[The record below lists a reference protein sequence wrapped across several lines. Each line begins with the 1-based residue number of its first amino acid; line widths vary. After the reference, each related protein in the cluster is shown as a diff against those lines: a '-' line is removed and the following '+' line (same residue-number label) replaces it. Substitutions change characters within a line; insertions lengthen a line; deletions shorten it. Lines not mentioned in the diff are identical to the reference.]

1 MGFETEMDYGWVT
14 NLGDGT
20 ESKFHTSAHL
30 SLLICELKQLFMF
43 VLLYNPF
50 LFSFL
55 SGVCGLCMIIFFYFD
70 SCYFQN
76 G

>member
-1 MGFETEMDYGWVT
+1 MDYGWVT

-30 SLLICELKQLFMF
+30 SLLICELKQFMS
-43 VLLYNPF
+43 VLLYNTF

-55 SGVCGLCMIIFFYFD
+55 FMVCGLCMIIVFVYFD

>member
-1 MGFETEMDYGWVT
+1 MDYGWVT

-30 SLLICELKQLFMF
+30 SLLICELKQQLMS
-43 VLLYNPF
+43 VLLYNTF

-55 SGVCGLCMIIFFYFD
+55 FMVCGLCMIIVFVYFD

-76 G
+76 